1 MNNSNIDQ
9 YRKFLLSN
17 IPSATIASGGRFI
30 NCRCFNCPDS
40 SDPRSKHFYIHI
52 PENDNDPSWYYCHK
66 CHCSGIVTHK
76 TLIEWGIYN
85 EQFGL
90 YLNQLNKKAKNN
102 PKNNKYYDRIV
113 YNIQNTFITQDD
125 VSVYKLNYIN
135 QRLGTQFTFKDL
147 LDLKIVLNLND
158 ILKANKIQSLTRDPK
173 VVSQLDANFM
183 GFLSIDNAF
192 LNMRRVCEPGKL
204 IHSIDKRY
212 INYKLIDKFDT
223 TKRFYTVPT
232 SVNLNTTEPIKIHI
246 TEGPFDILSIYQNLR
261 KRENGIYTSVAGSN
275 YNNLILYFLET
286 FKLPYTEFHLYPD
299 NDKFGS
305 NKVMERIAKVFYNP
319 LRSNIFIH
327 RNRYPNQKD
336 FGVSMDKI
344 DEYITQIR

>member
-1 MNNSNIDQ
+1 MNNSEE

-17 IPSATIASGGRFI
+17 IPSASLASGNRFI

-66 CHCSGIVTHK
+66 CHCSGLVTHK

-85 EQFGL
+85 EQIGL
-90 YLNQLNKKAKNN
+90 YLNKLNKRAKHN
-102 PKNNKYYDRIV
+102 PRNNKYYNDRIV
-113 YNIQNTFITQDD
+113 YNIKNTYITEDK
-125 VSVYKLNYIN
+125 VSYYKLQYIN
-135 QRLGTQFTFKDL
+135 DRIGTNFNFQDL
-147 LDLKIVLNLND
+147 LNLKIVLNLND
-158 ILKANKIQSLTRDPK
+158 ILKANNIQSLTRDQR
-173 VVSQLDANFM
+173 VVSQLDGNFV

-204 IHSIDKRY
+204 IKSIDKRY
-212 INYKLIDKFDT
+212 INYKLVDKFDT

-232 SVNLNTTEPIKIHI
+232 TVDLNTVDPIKIHI
-246 TEGPFDILSIYQNLR
+246 AEGPFDILSIYQNLR

-275 YNNLILYFLET
+275 YNNIILYFLQT

-305 NKVMERIAKVFYNP
+305 LKVMERIAKTFYNP
-319 LRSNIFIH
+319 LRSSIYIH
-327 RNRYPNQKD
+327 RNKYPNQKD

-344 DEYITQIR
+344 DESIIQIR